1 MPKCEAIRGYSLLE
15 LLLTL
20 AIVAA
25 VLTVGVPS
33 FSGILANA
41 RLRTETDSLFHAIH
55 LARKES
61 IVQRRVVTLCPTRD
75 ELTCSGESD
84 WSGAWMMFV
93 NEDRDW
99 PAVRDPDEP
108 VLRVHVVDPAVRITA
123 NRRSFSLRTANLRAT
138 NGTLVFCDRSKRA
151 KSRAL
156 VVSYTGRPRV
166 AYADRRGRS
175 YACAD

>member
-61 IVQRRVVTLCPTRD
+61 IVQRRVVTLCPTR
-75 ELTCSGESD
+75 
-84 WSGAWMMFV
+84 A
-93 NEDRDW
+93 
-99 PAVRDPDEP
+99 
-108 VLRVHVVDPAVRITA
+108 HVVEPAVRIRA
-123 NRRSFSLRTANLRAT
+123 NRGSVSLRTANLRAT
-138 NGTLVFCDRSKRA
+138 NGTLVFCDRSTRA